1 MTNKKFYVY
10 AHYRLDTMEPFY
22 IGKGSGERAYDLKR
36 NKIHDAISAK
46 YGHAVVILADN
57 LTEKQAFK
65 YEKKAIE
72 TLVYEYNY
80 SINAGNIRID
90 KEDHKWKM
98 SFLTNFSFGGEG
110 NSGCQITQETRQKL
124 SAKKKGKYGTCSS
137 AAKQVYCYE
146 LKMKFSYMLQAFYF
160 CKNILNIEVKNITG
174 ACKGSISY
182 CGIYNGNRLHW
193 KYIEEVEPELLEQ
206 AEICTYEESEEERS
220 IRINHEKKPK
230 EKQIFCP
237 ELNKIFSS
245 IKQAGMYCKNILKT
259 STSNICGVCKNKAD
273 YSGTNNGK
281 HLTWKYIEDV
291 EPELLEK
298 AEICT
303 YEESEEEKNNRI
315 NHKKQSFEK
324 QVYCYEL
331 KMKFLSMQ
339 QAIYFCKNVL
349 NIKIGRISLV
359 CRNIRNYTGIYNGN
373 KLHWKYIEDVDPEL
387 LEQAKICT
395 YEESEE
401 EKNNRIN
408 RQKQPF
414 GKQIYCYELKMKF
427 LSIQQAK
434 LYCKNILNIK
444 IGPIGDVCRNVRN
457 YTGIYNGSKLH
468 WKYIEEVEP
477 ELLEQAEICTYEES
491 EEERSIKINHE
502 KKPQEKQVYCYE
514 LKMKF
519 LSIRQAF
526 YFCKNVLNIKIGKI
540 NTVCKNK
547 KNCTGVYNGNKLH
560 WKYIE
565 EVEPELL
572 EQAEICTYKK

>member
-22 IGKGSGERAYDLKR
+22 IGKGSSERAYDLKR
-36 NKIHDAISAK
+36 NKIHDAISEK

-90 KEDHKWKM
+90 KEDHEWKM

-124 SAKKKGKYGTCSS
+124 SAIKKGKCGIHSS
-137 AAKQVYCYE
+137 AAKQIYCYE
-146 LKMKFSYMLQAFYF
+146 LKMKFSYMLQAFCF
-160 CKNILNIEVKNITG
+160 CKNILNIEVKNIAG
-174 ACKGSISY
+174 ACKGSIPY
-182 CGIYNGNRLHW
+182 CGIYNGSKLHW
-193 KYIEEVEPELLEQ
+193 KYIEDVEQELLEQ

-220 IRINHEKKPK
+220 IRINHEKKLK
-230 EKQIFCP
+230 EKQIYCP

-245 IKQAGMYCKNILKT
+245 IQQAKLYCENIL
-259 STSNICGVCKNKAD
+259 NIKIGPIGAVCRNKRN
-273 YSGTNNGK
+273 YTGIYNENK
-281 HLTWKYIEDV
+281 LHWRYIEDV
-291 EPELLEK
+291 NPELLEQ

-303 YEESEEEKNNRI
+303 YKESEEEKNNRI
-315 NHKKQSFEK
+315 NHRKQSYKKQI
-324 QVYCYEL
+324 YCYEL
-331 KMKFLSMQ
+331 KMKFSSIQ
-339 QAIYFCKNVL
+339 QAFCFCKNVL
-349 NIKIGRISLV
+349 NIKIKSIGAV
-359 CRNIRNYTGIYNGN
+359 CRNKRNYTGIYNGN
-373 KLHWKYIEDVDPEL
+373 KLHWKYIEDIEPEL
-387 LEQAKICT
+387 LEKAEICT

-427 LSIQQAK
+427 LSIQQAE

-457 YTGIYNGSKLH
+457 YTGIYNGNKLH
-468 WKYIEEVEP
+468 WKYIEDVDSK
-477 ELLEQAEICTYEES
+477 LLEQAEICTYEES
-491 EEERSIKINHE
+491 EEERSIRINYE